1 MEKRFDEWNELK
13 KAIDQ
18 NSKLLPYHERD
29 IWWYAAGKNI
39 GSEIDGKGRRFSRPI
54 LVIRKY
60 GATTFLGVPLS
71 TKNLSGPWYSNIKVN
86 NITRCALL
94 SQVSSYSA
102 FRLYSKID
110 RISETEFRN
119 ICSKLKIL
127 LFKEK
132 PSGHFFPEG

>member
-13 KAIDQ
+13 KKINL
-18 NSKLLPYHERD
+18 NSKLITYHERD
-29 IWWYAAGKNI
+29 IWWYAAGENI
-39 GSEIDGKGRRFSRPI
+39 GSEINGKGRRFSRPI
-54 LVIRKY
+54 LVVRKY

-71 TKNLSGPWYSNIKVN
+71 TKNLSGPWYSIINVN
-86 NITRCALL
+86 NVTRCALL

-102 FRLYSKID
+102 FRLYNKID
-110 RISETEFRN
+110 RLSETEFKN
-119 ICSKLKIL
+119 ICHKLKIL